1 MWFMPTIML
10 VPLIYL
16 PLIRLLA
23 TKATGLNLRRLK
35 NFTWTYLACQLLANA
50 YLWYCFLG
58 GYQDWI
64 MALSVPYLVAYIGI
78 VVGAVFFL
86 GSYVSLRN
94 GAENASSISGSG
106 QESPVN

>member
-1 MWFMPTIML
+1 MWFMLTIML
-10 VPLIYL
+10 APLIYL

-23 TKATGLNLRRLK
+23 IKATGLNLRRLK
-35 NFTWTYLACQLLANA
+35 TFTWIYLACQLVANA
-50 YLWYCFLG
+50 YLWHCFLG

-78 VVGAVFFL
+78 VIGAVFFL
-86 GSYVSLRN
+86 GSYISLRN
-94 GAENASSISGSG
+94 EAENASPTSGSG